1 MLEATSIEGI
11 VTSGAVG
18 LVAGFIGSV
27 LQGMLAERTRIDE
40 SVRATRLECY
50 TKLWRKTELLPAY
63 PVAAEVTY
71 DELLALTEEMRDW
84 YFREGGM
91 YLSEASRKR
100 YGDAQEEIG
109 KVIGGKLLVNG
120 QVVESPRKA
129 GTLSDP
135 EYVRVQHRLSALR
148 TSMAGDLLARS
159 RTLTIG

>member
-1 MLEATSIEGI
+1 MLEATSIAGI

-27 LQGMLAERTRIDE
+27 LAERTRIDE
-40 SVRATRLECY
+40 SVRAARLECY

-91 YLSEASRKR
+91 YLSKASRKR

-109 KVIGGKLLVNG
+109 RVIGGKLLVNG

-129 GTLSDP
+129 GTLSLSDP